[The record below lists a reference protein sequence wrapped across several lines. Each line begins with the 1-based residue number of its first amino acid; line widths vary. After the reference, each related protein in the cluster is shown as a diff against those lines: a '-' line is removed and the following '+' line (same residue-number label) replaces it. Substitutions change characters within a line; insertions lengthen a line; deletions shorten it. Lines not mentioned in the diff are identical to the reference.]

1 MKNLF
6 ALVFFFLPLAVAA
19 GEIAPSVVLKLPYI
33 LEPGRNP
40 MLPVESAPT
49 AKHPWL
55 HRNCCAHP
63 EENRDRSLFSHQK
76 QNWLRRL
83 KETQRIR
90 LSVFDSEV
98 VLSTRESNDGAWH
111 LGKVGKHGRVYGIE
125 YRRTAWILDG
135 SPRSLDFITRW
146 FVTPETQ

>member
-6 ALVFFFLPLAVAA
+6 ALVFFILPLAVAA
-19 GEIAPSVVLKLPYI
+19 EESVPSVILKLPYG
-33 LEPGRNP
+33 LETNLSPVFPGENV
-40 MLPVESAPT
+40 PVTEP
-49 AKHPWL
+49 PWL